1 VYREYILANRD
12 CHDSDDLPGVGKRA
26 LKITDGLLA
35 YLSMNS
41 ANAVP
46 MIPIA
51 TALLIRDISLSL
63 RPSSADYAEK

>member
-1 VYREYILANRD
+1 VYRENILANRGF
-12 CHDSDDLPGVGKRA
+12 HDSGGFSGVGQWI
-26 LKITDGLLA
+26 LKITDGILV
-35 YLSMNS
+35 YLSMKS